1 MQPSIFRMVITAV
14 ALLAGCGVRA
24 WGNQDL
30 LPLIFRTGAEV
41 TLQQGGISFSYSSG
55 LVPER
60 LEFAFGFA
68 STDVEE
74 GGFFLDS
81 ASLLLRPSGADST
94 VLVTADVSGTEWVPP
109 SNLGPPPTL
118 TLAIQPRTFPEEW
131 GSGYPTRVA
140 YSVSLELPEA
150 FRRQSLSLTLQLF
163 DNGDRRNSLA
173 FLDDVLA
180 TPEPPF
186 IELRSSA
193 FPLGPFAREWLA
205 RHDPVLR
212 TFRIDRPDR
221 ARFFCLRSDAAVT
234 LKLLSPGP
242 DVCQFSYTLAS
253 PTVELLGGASVAGP
267 FDLVTNAVMDL
278 TNRVIRV
285 PANQA
290 QRFFRLNGN
299 VRARLATPEL
309 EGETLVFRFVY
320 SPPVF
325 ALQSSVDVCGPY
337 ADEPLTQWDP
347 TRQILTVPLES
358 ARFYRVR
365 SAGQPELEALPV
377 YWEGQSLVIPY
388 RPVAAGLNW
397 SLSSE
402 P

>member
-1 MQPSIFRMVITAV
+1 M
-14 ALLAGCGVRA
+14 LLVVGCVRL
-24 WGNQDL
+24 WGNQDV
-30 LPLIFRTGAEV
+30 LPVVFRTGSDLA
-41 TLQQGGISFSYSSG
+41 LQQGGISFSYSAG

-68 STDVEE
+68 TTEVEE
-74 GGFFLDS
+74 GGSFLDS

-109 SNLGPPPTL
+109 SDLGPPPTL
-118 TLAIQPRTFPEEW
+118 TLEIQSRAFPEEW
-131 GSGYPTRVA
+131 GSGYSTRVA

-150 FRRQSLSLTLQLF
+150 FRRQSLSITLQLF

-173 FLDDVLA
+173 FLDAVA
-180 TPEPPF
+180 VTPEPPF
-186 IELRSSA
+186 LELRSSA
-193 FPLGPFAREWLA
+193 SPVGPFAREWLA
-205 RHDPVLR
+205 RHDAILR

-242 DVCQFSYTLAS
+242 DVCQFSYTFAS

-290 QRFFRLNGN
+290 QRYFRLNGN

-309 EGETLVFRFVY
+309 DGETLVFRFVY

-337 ADEPLTQWDP
+337 ADEPFARLDLD
-347 TRQILTVPLES
+347 RQTLTVPLET
-358 ARFYRVR
+358 ARFYRIR
-365 SAGQPELEALPV
+365 SAGQPELEVLPLQ
-377 YWEGQSLVIPY
+377 WDGDSLVIPY

-397 SLSSE
+397 SLN
-402 P
+402 PAP